1 MKIIPPFIY
10 SKYDNYTTSYII
22 QLLVTHIILKSK
34 INIYPEII
42 TSTKDCVLYRGSS
55 ATGNEFHYL
64 FECEKNLR
72 YELIHICYTEN
83 TSINKMNDR
92 SVSLCNIGVFN
103 NMYYQ
108 KLIPFDSRNT
118 AKVGVKH

>member
-10 SKYDNYTTSYII
+10 SKYENYTTSYII

-42 TSTKDCVLYRGSS
+42 TSTKDYVLYRGSS

-64 FECEKNLR
+64 FECENSEEKNLR
-72 YELIHICYTEN
+72 YELIHICSTEN
-83 TSINKMNDR
+83 TSINKTNDR
-92 SVSLCNIGVFN
+92 SVSLCTIGVFN

-108 KLIPFDSRNT
+108 KL
-118 AKVGVKH
+118 